1 MGWTGVCMDMAMTKK
16 MVLKDMEWSSEKGSS
31 KVLAHANG
39 RGGLWILREIVINE
53 KRDYD
58 EFDVGGPYVTA
69 TFVKMEHK
77 KGETF
82 YKEMDIDVHPYNYD
96 CPSSWLKRIQPQYT
110 MGKEWLEKAV
120 KIADAM
126 KIEIVAGMDFTFN
139 SNQWKTEFKYSSV
152 YWACRTSQG
161 KLFKIKTSSIKEV
174 LAGIY

>member
-1 MGWTGVCMDMAMTKK
+1 MGWTGVYMDMASTKK

-39 RGGLWILREIVINE
+39 RGGLWILREIQINKSNE
-53 KRDYD
+53 YDGRD
-58 EFDVGGPYVTA
+58 PYITA

-126 KIEIVAGMDFTFN
+126 KIEIVTGMDFTFN
-139 SNQWKTEFKYSSV
+139 NVKYKSEFKYSST